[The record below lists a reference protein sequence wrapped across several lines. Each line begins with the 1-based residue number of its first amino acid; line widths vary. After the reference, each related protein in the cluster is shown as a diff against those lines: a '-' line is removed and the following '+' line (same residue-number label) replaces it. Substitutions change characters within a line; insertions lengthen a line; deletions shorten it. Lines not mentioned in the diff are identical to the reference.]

1 MGPVVRAY
9 ANTKAFP
16 AACELKDIMMETDLD
31 AMDDDDNDYME
42 NEEVG
47 EVDSVAKVLRSLNL
61 MM

>member
-16 AACELKDIMMETDLD
+16 SACELKDIMMETDLN
-31 AMDDDDNDYME
+31 AMDDDDYME
-42 NEEVG
+42 TEEVG